1 MARTSTIVQW
11 GLDCRGVFS
20 RARRKA
26 LSSSSA
32 PLERLEDRR
41 LLSVTLV
48 SANTLGQALGS
59 TDQIAISDNGQWVA
73 FATTASAVD
82 LGVTGVT
89 DGAGSLDVFLK
100 NLQSGAVTL
109 VSAIGGAAVGG
120 TSPSLS
126 ADGRFV
132 AFTTNS
138 SGFASGA
145 FTDTNGSSNDVYVF
159 DSQAGTYTLASA
171 ANGATAAVGSSIQ
184 PSISNNGRVVAF
196 VSSAAASS
204 FVS

>member
-82 LGVTGVT
+82 LGVTGV
-89 DGAGSLDVFLK
+89 
-100 NLQSGAVTL
+100 
-109 VSAIGGAAVGG
+109 AVGG

-184 PSISNNGRVVAF
+184 PSISNNGRVV
-196 VSSAAASS
+196 
-204 FVS
+204 

>member
-120 TSPSLS
+120 HSPSPS
-126 ADGRFV
+126 ADRRV
-132 AFTTNS
+132 VPLPPNS
-138 SGFASGA
+138 SGLASRA
-145 FTDTNGSSNDVYVF
+145 VPDTNGSRKDVYTVDF
-159 DSQAGTYTLASA
+159 HGVTDNLPSP
-171 ANGATAAVGSSIQ
+171 AT
-184 PSISNNGRVVAF
+184 
-196 VSSAAASS
+196 
-204 FVS
+204 